1 MTDKEKEFY
10 SKPFKFSYS
19 SLNKLLYSPSLF
31 YKDYILN
38 EREEKTE
45 AYLIEGKVVHCLLFE
60 PENLNKKFNVSPS
73 KTPTDSVRKV
83 ITKMVALCAES
94 QLEITDI
101 TNDSEEFKKII
112 LDALV
117 SENLYQSLKEDT
129 ARLAKIQTEEN
140 KAYWEF
146 INNSKLDVIDNDT
159 LAKCQEKVEIIKAN
173 DAVMNLFTK
182 KQSDFD
188 LDPIQTYAEQP
199 LECSLKD
206 LKFGL
211 KGIIDFYQVDDDTK
225 EVIIC
230 DLKTTGKTVTEF
242 TETIDFYNYWLQA
255 AIYCKLVY
263 ENLPEDKKEYQ
274 IIFKFVVIDKYNQVY
289 VFDVSELTLSNW
301 AESFE
306 QVIERANFHY
316 TNNNYSLPFEFLTGK
331 VIL

>member
-73 KTPTDSVRKV
+73 KTPTDNVRKV

-101 TNDSEEFKKII
+101 TDESEEFKKII
-112 LDALV
+112 LDALI
-117 SENLYQSLKEDT
+117 SENLYQSLKEDS
-129 ARLAKIQTEEN
+129 ARWAKIQTEEN

-146 INNSKLDVIDNDT
+146 INNSTLDVIDNDT
-159 LAKCQEKVEIIKAN
+159 LAKCQEKVDIIKAN
-173 DAVMNLFTK
+173 ESVMNLFTK

-199 LECSLKD
+199 LECKLKD

-225 EVIIC
+225 EVTIC
-230 DLKTTGKTVTEF
+230 DLKTTSKTVTEF

-316 TNNNYSLPFEFLTGK
+316 TNNNYSLPFEFLTEK

>member
-73 KTPTDSVRKV
+73 KTPTDNVRKV

-101 TNDSEEFKKII
+101 TDESEEFKKII

-117 SENLYQSLKEDT
+117 SENLYQSLKEDS
-129 ARLAKIQTEEN
+129 ARLTKIQTEEN

-146 INNSKLDVIDNDT
+146 INNSTLDVIDNDT
-159 LAKCQEKVEIIKAN
+159 LAKCQEKVDIIKAN
-173 DAVMNLFTK
+173 ESVMNLFTK

-199 LECSLKD
+199 LECKLKD

-225 EVIIC
+225 EVTIC
-230 DLKTTGKTVTEF
+230 DLKTTSKTVTEF

>member
-112 LDALV
+112 LDALI
-117 SENLYQSLKEDT
+117 SENLYQSLKEDS

-159 LAKCQEKVEIIKAN
+159 LVKCQEKVDIIKAN
-173 DAVMNLFTK
+173 ESVMSLFTK

-199 LECSLKD
+199 LECKLKD

-225 EVIIC
+225 EVTIC